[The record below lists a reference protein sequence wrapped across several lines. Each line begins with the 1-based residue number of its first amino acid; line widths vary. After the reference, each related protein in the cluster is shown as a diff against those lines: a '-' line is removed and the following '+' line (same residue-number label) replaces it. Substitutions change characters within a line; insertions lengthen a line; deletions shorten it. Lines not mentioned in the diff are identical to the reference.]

1 MKVVLAMSGGVDSG
15 CAGALLRRSGHEV
28 IGVTMLIDGFPPT
41 PAMDAGVRECCAK
54 LGIEHHYIDV
64 AKEFQEKVVL
74 PAAYEYASGRTPNPC
89 SLCNPAIKFGEL
101 LKFTSAMKADCLATG
116 HYVRLGYRG
125 GKAFLRR
132 GADRA
137 KDQSYFLALL
147 GKDVF
152 DRVLFPLGE
161 LTKPVV
167 RAVAADF
174 GFQFHKAEDSEELCF
189 VPPGVNSG
197 DELFRR
203 AHLDPRPGRILYR
216 GKTVGRHQGI
226 HRITLGQRQGLG
238 VALGVPAFVKSID
251 GTWHTVELET
261 DSSTLMR
268 QEFFLKRWH
277 DAPLPEAGE
286 YEIQIRY
293 RSRPMPCEITF
304 VSSDVCKVRTQ
315 TPLRAVTPGQIG
327 ALYRGEELF
336 GGGIINLGEKEQ

>member
-1 MKVVLAMSGGVDSG
+1 MKIVLAMSGGVDSG

-28 IGVTMLIDGFPPT
+28 IGVTMLIDGFPPS
-41 PAMDAGVRECCAK
+41 PAMEEGVRECCEK

-64 AKEFQEKVVL
+64 SAQFKEKVVI
-74 PAAYEYASGRTPNPC
+74 PAATEYASGRTPNPC

-101 LKFTSAMKADCLATG
+101 LKFTSEMKADRLATG
-116 HYVRLGYRG
+116 HYVRLGYRE
-125 GKAFLRR
+125 KKPFLRR

-147 GKDVF
+147 GQDLF
-152 DRVLFPLGE
+152 DRILFPLGE

-174 GFQFHKAEDSEELCF
+174 GFHFHKAEDSEELCF

-203 AHLDPRPGRILYR
+203 AGLTPRPGKIFYR
-216 GKTVGRHQGI
+216 GKVVGKHQGI

-251 GTWHTVELET
+251 GVLHRVELET
-261 DSSTLMR
+261 DASTLMC
-268 QEFFLKRWH
+268 QEFYIDRWGN
-277 DAPLPEAGE
+277 APLPEPGK
-286 YEIQIRY
+286 YEVQIRY
-293 RSRPMPCEITF
+293 RSRPAPCEV
-304 VSSDVCKVRTQ
+304 VSCDGKGALVRTEQ
-315 TPLRAVTPGQIG
+315 PLRAVTPGQIG
-327 ALYRGEELF
+327 ALYRGEELC
-336 GGGIINLGEKEQ
+336 GGGIINLEKNL

>member
-15 CAGALLRRSGHEV
+15 CAGALLRRAGHEV
-28 IGVTMLIDGFPPT
+28 VGVTMLIDGFPPP
-41 PAMDAGVRECCAK
+41 PAMDEGVKECCEK

-64 AKEFQEKVVL
+64 SSQFQEKVIL
-74 PAAYEYASGRTPNPC
+74 PAAHEYAAGRTPNPC

-101 LKFTSAMKADCLATG
+101 LKFTKELNFDFLATG
-116 HYVRLGYRG
+116 HYVRLGYREK
-125 GKAFLRR
+125 KAFLRR

-152 DRVLFPLGE
+152 DRVMFPLGE

-174 GFQFHKAEDSEELCF
+174 GFHFHKASDSEELCF
-189 VPPGVNSG
+189 VPAGVNSG

-203 AHLDPRPGRILYR
+203 AGLTPRPGKIYYR
-216 GKTVGRHQGI
+216 GKAVGRHQGI

-238 VALGVPAFVKSID
+238 VALGTPAFVKSID
-251 GTWHTVELET
+251 GVRHSVELET
-261 DSSTLMR
+261 DSATLMR
-268 QEFFLKRWH
+268 QEFFLKRWQ
-277 DAPLPEAGE
+277 DAPLPDEGE

-293 RSRPMPCEITF
+293 RSRPVPCRLTF
-304 VSSDVCKVRTQ
+304 VSEDMCRITTP

-327 ALYRGEELF
+327 ALYRGEELK
-336 GGGIINLGEKEQ
+336 GGGIINLGEEL

>member
-1 MKVVLAMSGGVDSG
+1 MKIVLAMSGGVDSG

-28 IGVTMLIDGFPPT
+28 IGVTMLIDGFPPS
-41 PAMDAGVRECCAK
+41 PAMAEGVRECCEK

-64 AKEFQEKVVL
+64 SSQFKEKVVI
-74 PAAYEYASGRTPNPC
+74 PAAREYASGRTPNPC

-101 LKFTSAMKADCLATG
+101 LKFTDDMKADRLATG
-116 HYVRLGYRG
+116 HYVRLGFRQ

-147 GKDVF
+147 GRDVF

-161 LTKPVV
+161 LSKPVV

-174 GFQFHKAEDSEELCF
+174 GFHFHKAEDSEELCF

-203 AHLDPRPGRILYR
+203 AGLTARPGKIFYR
-216 GKTVGRHQGI
+216 GKVVGKHQGI

-251 GTWHTVELET
+251 GVLHRVELET
-261 DSSTLMR
+261 DASTLMC
-268 QEFFLKRWH
+268 QEFFLERWG
-277 DAPLPEAGE
+277 DAPLPEPGAC
-286 YEIQIRY
+286 EIQIRY
-293 RSRPMPCEITF
+293 RSRPAPCEVVYCNEKGALI
-304 VSSDVCKVRTQ
+304 RTEL
-315 TPLRAVTPGQIG
+315 PLRAVTPGQIG
-327 ALYRGEELF
+327 ALYRGEELC
-336 GGGIINLGEKEQ
+336 GGGIINLEMK